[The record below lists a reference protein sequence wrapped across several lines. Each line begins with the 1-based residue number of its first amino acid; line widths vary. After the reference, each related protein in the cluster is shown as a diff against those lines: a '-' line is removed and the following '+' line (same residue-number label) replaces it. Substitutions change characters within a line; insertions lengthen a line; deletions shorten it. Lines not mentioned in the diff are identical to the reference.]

1 MINNIRKDDFEIK
14 ILVIGANGF
23 LGSNFFSKT
32 NNEYFLNKRINIIA
46 SGLHASIL
54 NNDIK
59 FYKIDI
65 TNKRETINKISN
77 LEPDII
83 ILTAALTNVDQCE
96 LNKKLALKV
105 NVDGPKNVLEACQRI
120 NAKLIFFSTDFVFD
134 GKKEGGSYTEDDHPN
149 PINYYGLTKYKAE
162 LAIMNSNIEYL
173 ICRTSVLY
181 GWNSRKQNFITW
193 ILNNLR
199 QNKEIKIVTDQINS
213 PTYVENLTK
222 IIIKLIEKKIQGI
235 YHTAGDCALSRY
247 DMAIKCAQIFSYDL
261 SLIKPIKNLK
271 QIAIRPK
278 NSSLNVSKL
287 KNLNLGVN
295 IFSFEEGLIDMYNK
309 DFSYKNSDVCN

>member
-32 NNEYFLNKRINIIA
+32 NNEYFLNKRINVIA

-65 TNKRETINKISN
+65 TNKRETINKISY
-77 LEPDII
+77 LEPDVI

-96 LNKKLALKV
+96 LNKKLASKI
-105 NVDGPKNVLEACQRI
+105 NIDGPKNVLEACQRI
-120 NAKLIFFSTDFVFD
+120 DAKLIFISTDFVFD
-134 GKKEGGSYTEDDHPN
+134 GKKEGGYYTEDDHPN
-149 PINYYGLTKYKAE
+149 PINHYGLTKYKAE

-181 GWNSRKQNFITW
+181 GWTSRKQNFVTW
-193 ILNNLR
+193 ILNNLK
-199 QNKEIKIVTDQINS
+199 QNKPMKIVTDQINS
-213 PTYVENLTK
+213 PTYVENLAQ
-222 IIIKLIEKKIQGI
+222 IIIKLIEKNARGI
-235 YHTAGDCALSRY
+235 YHTSGDCALSRY
-247 DMAIKCAQIFSYDL
+247 EIAIKCAKIFGYD
-261 SLIKPIKNLK
+261 SFLIKPIKNLK
-271 QIAIRPK
+271 QKAIRPK
-278 NSSLNVSKL
+278 NTSLNVEKL
-287 KNLNLGVN
+287 KKLIGNELK
-295 IFSFEEGLIDMYNK
+295 IFTFEEGLLSMK
-309 DFSYKNSDVCN
+309 KNLI